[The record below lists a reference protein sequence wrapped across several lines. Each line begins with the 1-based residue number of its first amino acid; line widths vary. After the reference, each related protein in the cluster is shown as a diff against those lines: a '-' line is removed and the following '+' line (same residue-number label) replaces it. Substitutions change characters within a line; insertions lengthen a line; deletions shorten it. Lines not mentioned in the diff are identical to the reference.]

1 MGLLLRRGGEE
12 LGDAEAIEAV
22 VDVAP
27 SGDLLFQAG
36 DSLLQLAVLLLEN
49 SLLALGRL
57 NKRNESVSQQEHLN
71 TGQSH
76 KRGGGIINHTF
87 RSALKGR

>member
-1 MGLLLRRGGEE
+1 MFSLFFLFAALFFYFLFPCRQGATSVVVGLLGLLDAVVLRGSGEE

-27 SGDLLFQAG
+27 SGDLPFQVD
-36 DSLLQLAVLLLEN
+36 DSLLQLAVLLLEH

-57 NKRNESVSQQEHLN
+57 NK
-71 TGQSH
+71 
-76 KRGGGIINHTF
+76 
-87 RSALKGR
+87 